1 MLQISNLNL
10 GFSFIKNRSK
20 KYNDYSFGLTAKR
33 AGFVL
38 DENDE
43 NEVVE
48 KPGPKSSKKMEE
60 YEPQPSTSGIKPKN
74 KKPRPGPK
82 SKKRKR
88 DDSEDEDD
96 DDSEEFEAKRPR
108 TLNSRQKK
116 LLGQINY
123 NLDED

>member
-1 MLQISNLNL
+1 MALPQTLN
-10 GFSFIKNRSK
+10 F
-20 KYNDYSFGLTAKR
+20 TAKVKWAAYWR
-33 AGFVL
+33 
-38 DENDE
+38 NW
-43 NEVVE
+43 
-48 KPGPKSSKKMEE
+48 SRS
-60 YEPQPSTSGIKPKN
+60 
-74 KKPRPGPK
+74 GPK